1 MLEVDFFMDLAIIL
15 LSTKILG
22 LLTRQMR
29 VPQVVGALIA
39 GLILGPAVLNLV
51 HETDFID
58 KMAEL
63 GVIALMF
70 TAGLETDIH
79 EMKKCGKASL
89 VIAILGVAIPLGGG
103 FLVTALFS
111 GTPLGG
117 MTQQQVLENIFI
129 GVVLTATSVSITVE
143 TLREM
148 GRLKS
153 PSGTAILG
161 AAVIDDILGIIIL
174 TVISSFA
181 DANVSIGSIL
191 LRIGLFFVFA
201 GVCGFI
207 FNFIFQHLSKR
218 HGKKRR
224 IPVYG
229 LAFCLV
235 MAFIAE
241 KFFGIADITG
251 AYLAGIIISSV
262 TQSHYIE
269 EKFEVLSYMLLSPIF
284 FASIGIKTHFS
295 ALTGP
300 IIIFTIVL
308 LLVAILSKVI
318 GCGLGARACG
328 YSKKESL
335 RIGVGM
341 ISRGEVALIV
351 ADKGA
356 AIGLMNAALF
366 GPLVIVVIVTTLIT
380 PILLKLVYKRSND
393 GGPEDQVY
401 FEPEDEEEADE
412 NDLEEMS
419 INHNTA
425 QA

>member
-1 MLEVDFFMDLAIIL
+1 
-15 LSTKILG
+15 
-22 LLTRQMR
+22 
-29 VPQVVGALIA
+29 
-39 GLILGPAVLNLV
+39 
-51 HETDFID
+51 
-58 KMAEL
+58 
-63 GVIALMF
+63 
-70 TAGLETDIH
+70 
-79 EMKKCGKASL
+79 
-89 VIAILGVAIPLGGG
+89 
-103 FLVTALFS
+103 
-111 GTPLGG
+111 
-117 MTQQQVLENIFI
+117 
-129 GVVLTATSVSITVE
+129 
-143 TLREM
+143 
-148 GRLKS
+148 
-153 PSGTAILG
+153 
-161 AAVIDDILGIIIL
+161 
-174 TVISSFA
+174 
-181 DANVSIGSIL
+181 
-191 LRIGLFFVFA
+191 
-201 GVCGFI
+201 
-207 FNFIFQHLSKR
+207 
-218 HGKKRR
+218 
-224 IPVYG
+224 
-229 LAFCLV
+229 

-300 IIIFTIVL
+300 IIIFTIIL
-308 LLVAILSKVI
+308 LLVAILSKVV

-380 PILLKLVYKRSND
+380 PILLKLVYKRNND

-401 FEPEDEEEADE
+401 FEPEYEEETDE

>member
-1 MLEVDFFMDLAIIL
+1 MLEVDFFLDLAIIL

-22 LLTRQMR
+22 LLTKQIKI
-29 VPQVVGALIA
+29 PQVVGALIA
-39 GLILGPAVLNLV
+39 GLILGPGVLNIV

-70 TAGLETDIH
+70 TAGLETDIK

-89 VIAILGVAIPLGGG
+89 VIAIIGVALPLAGG
-103 FLVTALFS
+103 FLVTSIYS
-111 GTPLGG
+111 GTAFAE
-117 MTQQQVLENIFI
+117 MTQQQILQNIFI

-148 GRLKS
+148 GKLKS

-174 TVISSFA
+174 TIISSFA
-181 DANVSIGSIL
+181 DSSVSITSIMI
-191 LRIGLFFVFA
+191 RILLFFVFA
-201 GVCGFI
+201 GICGLI
-207 FNFIFQHLSKR
+207 FYYVFAHLSKR

-229 LAFCLV
+229 LAFCLILSY
-235 MAFIAE
+235 IAE
-241 KFFGIADITG
+241 KYFGIADITG

-262 TQSHYIE
+262 TQSHYIS
-269 EKFEVLSYMLLSPIF
+269 EKFEVLSFMLLSPIF
-284 FASIGIKTHFS
+284 FASIGIKTHFTG
-295 ALTGP
+295 LTGP
-300 IIIFTIVL
+300 IILFTLVL
-308 LLVAILSKVI
+308 LVVAILTKVV

-335 RIGVGM
+335 RIGIGM

-356 AIGLMNAALF
+356 AIGIMNAVLF
-366 GPLVIVVIVTTLIT
+366 GPLVIVVIVTTLMT
-380 PILLKLVYKRSND
+380 PILLKFVYKHND
-393 GGPEDQVY
+393 DGRNDDQQN
-401 FEPEDEEEADE
+401 FELDEDEDE
-412 NDLEEMS
+412 DDFCEVL
-419 INHNTA
+419 A
-425 QA
+425 

>member
-1 MLEVDFFMDLAIIL
+1 MLEVDFFLDLAIIL

-22 LLTRQMR
+22 LLTRQIR

-39 GLILGPAVLNLV
+39 GLILGPAVLNVV

-70 TAGLETDIH
+70 TAGLETDIK

-89 VIAILGVAIPLGGG
+89 VIAIIGVAVPLAGG
-103 FLVTALFS
+103 FLVTSLFS
-111 GTPLGG
+111 GTAFAN
-117 MTQQQVLENIFI
+117 MTQQQLLQNIFI

-148 GRLKS
+148 GKLKS

-174 TVISSFA
+174 TIISSFA
-181 DANVSIGSIL
+181 DPSVSVGSIS
-191 LRIGLFFVFA
+191 LRIVLFFVFA
-201 GVCGFI
+201 AVCGAI
-207 FNFIFQHLSKR
+207 FYFLFQHLSKR

-229 LAFCLV
+229 LAFCLILSFV
-235 MAFIAE
+235 AE
-241 KFFGIADITG
+241 KYFGIADITG

-262 TQSHYIE
+262 TQSHYIM
-269 EKFEVLSYMLLSPIF
+269 EKFEVLSFMLLSPIF
-284 FASIGIKTHFS
+284 FASIGIKTHFT

-300 IIIFTIVL
+300 IIILTIVL
-308 LLVAILSKVI
+308 LIVAVLTKVV

-328 YSKKESL
+328 YSKKESI
-335 RIGVGM
+335 RIGIGM

-356 AIGLMNAALF
+356 AIGLMNATLF
-366 GPLVIVVIVTTLIT
+366 GPLVIVVIATTLMT
-380 PILLKLVYKRSND
+380 PILLKMVYKQND
-393 GGPEDQVY
+393 KGDPDDQIY
-401 FEPEDEEEADE
+401 IEPDDREP
-412 NDLEEMS
+412 
-419 INHNTA
+419 I